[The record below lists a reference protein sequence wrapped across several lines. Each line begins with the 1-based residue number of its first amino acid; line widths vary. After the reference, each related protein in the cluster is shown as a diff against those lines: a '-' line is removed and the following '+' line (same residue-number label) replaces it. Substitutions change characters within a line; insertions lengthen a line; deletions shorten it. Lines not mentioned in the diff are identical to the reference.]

1 MRHIDNRS
9 RVRFPAEVQPSFKI
23 FKERVTLIRQTL
35 LSFVSLNRT
44 QAKLTRPDPD
54 VKTYSVH
61 FQPSY
66 SPTEHRLE
74 YLYQSKCSQQFD
86 LTRSGSEVLLRM
98 RKTEKVYQPHEFCVN
113 FQSDGTLA
121 AIVANRLEDQSEET
135 NVTVKSELDEQFGCL
150 QTSMV
155 EVTARLTKLTD
166 MREGIVFQFGDAEVA
181 LKQETNAYFED
192 QNAEMTER
200 FEKLVQSYS
209 QFLKSKFE
217 EQALN
222 MTQHAN

>member
-1 MRHIDNRS
+1 MCHGPVVNPDNYTMW
-9 RVRFPAEVQPSFKI
+9 KN
-23 FKERVTLIRQTL
+23 L
-35 LSFVSLNRT
+35 
-44 QAKLTRPDPD
+44 DPD
-54 VKTYSVH
+54 VKTYAV
-61 FQPSY
+61 FQGPDAEWNCESK
-66 SPTEHRLE
+66 
-74 YLYQSKCSQQFD
+74 YLYQSICSQQFD

-155 EVTARLTKLTD
+155 EVTARLMKLTD
-166 MREGIVFQFGDAEVA
+166 MREGIVFKFGDAEVA

>member
-1 MRHIDNRS
+1 MQFRTCCPDHKQGQLCDGPEANPDNYTMW
-9 RVRFPAEVQPSFKI
+9 KN
-23 FKERVTLIRQTL
+23 L
-35 LSFVSLNRT
+35 
-44 QAKLTRPDPD
+44 DPD

-61 FQPSY
+61 LQPSY

-155 EVTARLTKLTD
+155 EVTARLMKLTD